1 VRLPPSGTSLG
12 HLLSPLALPLGL
24 VLATLAM
31 VEGPWPTERWQKA
44 AELAL
49 PIAIAAAVL
58 LGARFNRSRA
68 VFAALVLA
76 AGDLALRSCRSGPQD
91 PGHLMVRDGVALGL
105 PLFLAAVS
113 LFGERGLLTRHG
125 ALRALTLLIPVA
137 ALGWAV
143 LGGEEPLAVLL
154 RSPLAALG
162 AASGGGRTLFPLVF
176 TFAAFV
182 LLAGLVVRRSPLD
195 AGLVAALLAAGLA
208 LLVPRGAQ
216 VTACLAAG
224 VVAIVVSLVQESHRM
239 AYLDEL
245 TRLPGR
251 RALNEEMLK
260 LGGQY
265 AVAMLDIDHFKKLN
279 DTYGHDVGDQMLRLV
294 ATRMTDGEGRT
305 FRYGGEEFTVL
316 FPGSSARESLPRLE
330 ALRAAVEKARLTL
343 RGADR
348 PRKRP
353 KHPKARQATSPDL
366 SVTISIGVADRTEE
380 RRTPADVLEAA
391 DQALYRAK
399 EKGRNQ
405 VVVAGPGPPSTRAR
419 TSRRTKPTP

>member
-1 VRLPPSGTSLG
+1 M
-12 HLLSPLALPLGL
+12 
-24 VLATLAM
+24 ATLAV
-31 VEGPWPTERWQKA
+31 VEGPRLPERWQAA

-49 PIAIAAAVL
+49 PVAVAAGVL

-68 VFAALVLA
+68 VFAVLVLD
-76 AGDLALRSCRSGPQD
+76 AGDLVLRWCRSAPQD
-91 PGHLMVRDGVALGL
+91 PGRLMVRDTVALVL

-143 LGGEEPLAVLL
+143 VGGEEPLAVFL
-154 RSPLAALG
+154 RSRLAALSAAKG
-162 AASGGGRTLFPLVF
+162 AGSALVPLAFTL
-176 TFAAFV
+176 AAIV

-195 AGLVAALLAAGLA
+195 AGLVAALMAAGLA
-208 LLVPRGAQ
+208 LLGARGAQ

-260 LGGQY
+260 LGGRY
-265 AVAMLDIDHFKKLN
+265 AVAMLDVDHFKKLN
-279 DTYGHDVGDQMLRLV
+279 DTYGHDVGDQVLRLV
-294 ATRMTDGEGRT
+294 AAKIQDGEGRP

-316 FPGSSARESLPRLE
+316 FPGSSAREALPRLE
-330 ALRAAVEKARLTL
+330 VLRTAVEKARLTL
-343 RGADR
+343 RGLDR
-348 PRKRP
+348 PKRRP
-353 KHPKARQATSPDL
+353 KRLKARPRASQDVW
-366 SVTISIGVADRTEE
+366 VTISIGVADRTEE
-380 RRTPADVLEAA
+380 RRTAADVLEAA

-405 VVVAGPGPPSTRAR
+405 VAVAAPALPSTRAR
-419 TSRRTKPTP
+419 PSPRGTRPTL